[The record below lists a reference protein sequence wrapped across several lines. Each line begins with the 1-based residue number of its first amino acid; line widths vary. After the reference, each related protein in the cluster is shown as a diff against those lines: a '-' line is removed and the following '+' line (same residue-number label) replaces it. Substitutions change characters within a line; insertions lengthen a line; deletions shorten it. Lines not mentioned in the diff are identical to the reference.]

1 MIMLNRNKIVKNRK
15 LEEEIEVVLD
25 HIKDLTPGTE
35 DYAAA
40 LNNLE
45 ALYKIRNVKMEIR
58 VKPETVLM
66 VAGNLLG
73 IVLILNHEKANVI
86 STKALGFI
94 MKGRV

>member
-1 MIMLNRNKIVKNRK
+1 MLNRNKIVKNRK

-25 HIKDLTPGTE
+25 HIKDLKPGTE

>member
-25 HIKDLTPGTE
+25 HIKDLKPGTE